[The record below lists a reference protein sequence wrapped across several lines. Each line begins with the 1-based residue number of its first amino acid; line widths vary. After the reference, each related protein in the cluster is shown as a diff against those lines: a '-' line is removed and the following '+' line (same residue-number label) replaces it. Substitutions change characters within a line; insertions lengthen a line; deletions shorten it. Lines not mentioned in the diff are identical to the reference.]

1 MICAIP
7 DCGKPSSKR
16 GATCSPDCSYEL
28 RYGHKR
34 SNPVGPPPN
43 TQEEF
48 SGNSWN
54 ISLDKTRIKSLDEL
68 VAAFK
73 VDLQVW
79 TVERFVVN
87 KWEVGASPKAIGK
100 SGQWERKSGD
110 MKIEPLYQVKAWLV
124 KSKAVAFAKN
134 ELASLKLDW
143 DKRSNSIVK
152 SKTSKARL
160 LSGNLLELS
169 IPDVHFGKLAWGV
182 ETGSDNYD
190 TNIAIH
196 RFEDSLKQLLHRT
209 SGFSLDQIV
218 LVLGNDLF
226 HTDNRSNTT
235 TKGTVVDTDSRYF
248 KVFRKVRQLVIEKIE
263 ELRAI
268 APVRVVIVPGNH
280 DEHSSWH
287 LGDSLECWFRNY
299 EDVEVDNE
307 PISRKVYRFG
317 EVMFMWLHGDK
328 GKKIDYPLV
337 MATEYRKMFG
347 ETSFHE
353 IHCGHLHTE
362 SSVEKHGIMTRVLP
376 SLCGTD
382 YWHSSNHF
390 VGNKKAAVAYVFNKK
405 DGLIATG
412 VYTVPEV

>member
-7 DCGKPSSKR
+7 DCGKPCTKR

-28 RYGHKR
+28 RYGQKR
-34 SNPVGPPPN
+34 SSPVELESKS
-43 TQEEF
+43 QEDI
-48 SGNSWN
+48 SGTSWN

-87 KWEVGASPKAIGK
+87 KWEVGAKNANK
-100 SGQWERKSGD
+100 D
-110 MKIEPLYQVKAWLV
+110 LVVEPLYQVKAWLV
-124 KSKAVAFAKN
+124 KSKVVDFAKN
-134 ELASLKLDW
+134 ELASLKQDW

-152 SKTSKARL
+152 AKTSKSRP

-190 TNIAIH
+190 TNIAIQ
-196 RFEDSLKQLLHRT
+196 RFEESLRQLLHRT

-299 EDVEVDNE
+299 EDVWVDNE